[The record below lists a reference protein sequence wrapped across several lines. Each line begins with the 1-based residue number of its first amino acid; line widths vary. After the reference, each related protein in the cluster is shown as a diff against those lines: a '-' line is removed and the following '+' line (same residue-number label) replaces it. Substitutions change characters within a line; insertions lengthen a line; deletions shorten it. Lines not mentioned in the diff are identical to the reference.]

1 MKNEAT
7 LVIVIIFKFA
17 HDKEKGK
24 RKKDESFFVTTVQG
38 RYKVLVPNNGTY
50 LTVVSGTYVQCG
62 YILISLDGYVLYCT
76 VVLAHVDLSNSQR
89 LVILN

>member
-1 MKNEAT
+1 VKNEAT

-38 RYKVLVPNNGTY
+38 TGTKQRYVPNCSIRY
-50 LTVVSGTYVQCG
+50 VRTVWVHTNLPGWVVCT
-62 YILISLDGYVLYCT
+62 VLYSSFSTC
-76 VVLAHVDLSNSQR
+76 
-89 LVILN
+89 